1 MAFRGKVSK
10 QYKVYGMKVMSCM
23 QTPFEVKRLSRFRRF
38 VEPKQ
43 EETKAN
49 AARRPGKAETAIK
62 RQKSNNA
69 KSNNANRATTPRAT
83 TPIEQT
89 TPREQPRQEQQRQE
103 QQGQ

>member
-10 QYKVYGMKVMSCM
+10 QYKVYGMNVMSCM

-49 AARRPGKAETAIK
+49 AARRPGKAETAVK
-62 RQKSNNA
+62 RQEQTNA
-69 KSNNANRATTPRAT
+69 KSN
-83 TPIEQT
+83 IEDTLIQASLLRKLT
-89 TPREQPRQEQQRQE
+89 CHTVAMWLLVP
-103 QQGQ
+103 